1 MLIWHIIRYQ
11 LTNEKR
17 LLMRYLTFIFISCYF
32 QFSFSQNYAE
42 KPLQTQD
49 SIQQQQWVDGL
60 YNAMSLEEKIGQLF
74 MVQVFSNKGKA
85 HETKIAKLITGQ
97 HIGGLIYSNGGPV
110 RQAKLNN
117 ELQAASKVPLLIG
130 MDAEWGL
137 SMRLDSTYAFPWNMT
152 LGAITDNKLVEQT
165 GRQIGE
171 HSKRLGVHFNFAP
184 AVDINTNPKNPIIGN
199 RSFGEDRDNVTDKG
213 LAFMKGMQSAGTLAN
228 AKHFPGHGDTEEDSH
243 LKLPTINF
251 SAKRIDSI
259 ELYPYKKL
267 IKEGLASVMVAH
279 LNVPSLETRR
289 DFPSSLSKHI
299 VTDILKEQLG
309 FNGLIFTDALTMKGA
324 ADYVSKGVDGSQA
337 KSVIKGGE
345 IDLMAFLAGNDVM
358 LMSEDPEKGIAKFV
372 EAYNNGTITESRLAH
387 SVKKILMAKYK
398 VGLHNYSPIGI
409 YNLQKDLN
417 RLEDDLL
424 YEELMENAITV
435 VKNDNTLLPLRDLET
450 KKIAYVALGEDNGT
464 VFLDEL
470 RKYTEVHEIKADKL
484 DGLIEKLQNYN
495 TVVVGFHK
503 SNANPWKS
511 YSFSQREMAWL
522 YEIARTNTVILD
534 VFARPYALNDLL
546 SVDNIEG
553 VVMSYQNSKIA
564 QEKSAQL
571 IFGAIS
577 AKGKL
582 PVSAGEFFPVGTGE
596 EYNPLLSL
604 SYGLPERVG
613 MDSQLLSRIDSLAN
627 YAIHGKMTPGI
638 QLLVARRGK
647 VIYNKNF
654 GYHTYEKKNKVD
666 FNDVYDVASLTKI
679 LATLPVLM
687 ELEEKGSISL
697 NDKLGDLIPA
707 YKNTNKKNITLKRML
722 SHYARLKPWIPF
734 YYATLD
740 TLTNRPD
747 PKYYRKTRT
756 EGFTV
761 EVTNTLFMRD
771 DYKDSIQKVIRDT
784 DLLSSLRY
792 RYSDLPYYI
801 LKDYLEAFYDKPL
814 SEIAEDR
821 FYKPLGTNYTTY
833 NPRKKFSLKDIVP
846 TEIDDYYRYQKVHGY
861 VHDMG
866 AAMQDGIGGHAGVF
880 SNANDV
886 AKIMQMYLQKG
897 FYGGKRYLSDETV
910 DKFNYCYYC
919 GNNNR
924 RGIGFDKPQL
934 GDQGPTCG
942 CISMNSFGHS
952 GFTGTYAWADPDE
965 EIVYVFLA
973 NRTYPE
979 AGKNL
984 LLRENI
990 RTEIQR
996 LIYEAIID

>member
-1 MLIWHIIRYQ
+1 
-11 LTNEKR
+11 
-17 LLMRYLTFIFISCYF
+17 MRYFALILICACF
-32 QFSFSQNYAE
+32 QINFAQDLSAN
-42 KPLQTQD
+42 PLQSQD
-49 SIQQQQWVDGL
+49 VVQQQKWVDSL
-60 YNAMSLEEKIGQLF
+60 YGSMSIEEKIGQLF
-74 MVQVFSNKGKA
+74 MVQVFSDKGKA
-85 HETKIAKLITGQ
+85 HENSIAKLITGH
-97 HIGGLIYSNGGPV
+97 HIGGLIYSNGGPI

-117 ELQAASKVPLLIG
+117 ELQAASKIPLLVG

-171 HSKRLGVHFNFAP
+171 HCKRLGVHFNFAP

-199 RSFGEDRDNVTDKG
+199 RSFGEDRDNVTEKG

-228 AKHFPGHGDTEEDSH
+228 AKHFPGHGDTEDDSH

-267 IKEGLASVMVAH
+267 IKQGLASVMVAH
-279 LNVPSLETRR
+279 LNVPSLESRR

-324 ADYVSKGVDGSQA
+324 ADYVEKGVDGTRT
-337 KSVIKGGE
+337 KSLIKGGE

-358 LMSEDPEKGIAKFV
+358 LMSEDPAKGIAKFV
-372 EAYNNGTITESRLAH
+372 EAYNNGTITEERLAH

-398 VGLHNYSPIGI
+398 VGLNNYSPIGI
-409 YNLQKDLN
+409 YDLEKDLN
-417 RLEDDLL
+417 RLKDDAL

-435 VKNDNTLLPLRDLET
+435 VKNTNDILPLRDLET
-450 KKIAYVALGEDNGT
+450 KKIAYVSLGDDDGSA
-464 VFLDEL
+464 FLDEL
-470 RKYTEVHEIKADKL
+470 KKYTKVHEITADKL
-484 DGLIEKLQNYN
+484 DGVITKLHNYN
-495 TVVVGFHK
+495 TVVIGFHK
-503 SNANPWKS
+503 SNANPWKGFK
-511 YSFSQREMAWL
+511 FSQKEMAWL

-534 VFARPYALNDLL
+534 IFARPYALNDLL
-546 SVDNIEG
+546 SIENIEG
-553 VVMSYQNSKIA
+553 IVMSYQNSKIV

-571 IFGAIS
+571 IFGAIP

-582 PVSAGEFFPVGTGE
+582 PVSTGQFFPVGTGIT
-596 EYNPLLSL
+596 YNSLLSL

-613 MDSQLLSRIDSLAN
+613 MDSKLLSRIDSVAN
-627 YAIHGKMTPGI
+627 HAVNGKMTPGI
-638 QLLVARRGK
+638 QLLVARKGK

-654 GYHTYEKKNKVD
+654 GYHTYDKKNKVD
-666 FNDVYDVASLTKI
+666 FDDIYDVASLTKI

-687 ELEEKGSISL
+687 ELEEQGSLSL
-697 NDKLGDLIPA
+697 DDKLGDLMVE
-707 YKNTNKKNITLKRML
+707 YKNTNKKNVTLKKML
-722 SHYARLKPWIPF
+722 SHYAQLKPWIPF

-740 TLTNRPD
+740 TLTKKPD
-747 PKYYRKTRT
+747 PKYYRKTKT
-756 EGFTV
+756 AGFEV
-761 EVTNTLFMRD
+761 EVTNTLFMRN
-771 DYKDSIQKVIRDT
+771 DYKDSIQKIIRES

-801 LKDYLEAFYDKPL
+801 LKDYLEGFYDKPL
-814 SEIAEDR
+814 NEITEDR
-821 FYKPLGTNYTTY
+821 FYKSLGANYTTY

-846 TEIDDYYRYQKVHGY
+846 TEIDNYYRYKKVHGY

-866 AAMQDGIGGHAGVF
+866 AAMQDGVGGHAGVF

-897 FYGGKRYLSDETV
+897 FYGGKRYLKSETI

-934 GDQGPTCG
+934 GEEGPTCG
-942 CISMNSFGHS
+942 CLSMTSFGHS
-952 GFTGTYAWADPDE
+952 GFTGTYAWADPEE
-965 EIVYVFLA
+965 EIIYVFLA
-973 NRTYPE
+973 NRTYPQ

-996 LIYEAIID
+996 LIYEAIIE